1 MTQRSGKIPASFF
14 IEASAEYRANMAG
27 NYEGM
32 ANCGAEGN
40 TEMMT
45 GRVEWWRDKRQAAGD
60 NCQVDETI

>member
-1 MTQRSGKIPASFF
+1 
-14 IEASAEYRANMAG
+14 MAG